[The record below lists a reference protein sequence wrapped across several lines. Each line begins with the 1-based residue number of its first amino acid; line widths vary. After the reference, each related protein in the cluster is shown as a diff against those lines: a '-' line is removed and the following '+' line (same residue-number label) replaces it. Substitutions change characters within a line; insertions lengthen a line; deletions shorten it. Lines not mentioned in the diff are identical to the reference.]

1 VIHYWV
7 KAIPGETSILDPLRH
22 SVLAIKYLD
31 GAPLLFQWPPE
42 EGWTFEIL
50 DKIQPR
56 GVEFGANA
64 YINDVWIG
72 TTEW

>member
-1 VIHYWV
+1 M
-7 KAIPGETSILDPLRH
+7 LDPLRH